1 MTTLYRYCFS
11 PDVPLEDVEGT
22 LLLAQIAAENLHG
35 ESQAQL
41 DIEYA
46 YDPEKGTCVIDSATT
61 AGQDLNR
68 LFAGFLRREFGP
80 DAFRIERLQRDNLRN
95 PPLAA
100 EPAVN

>member
-1 MTTLYRYCFS
+1 MTTLYRYCFN
-11 PDVPLEDVEGT
+11 PDVPSEDVEGS
-22 LLLAQIAAENLHG
+22 LLLAKIAAENLHG

-46 YDPEKGTCVIDSATT
+46 YDPEKATCVIDSATP

-80 DAFRIERLQRDNLRN
+80 DAFRIERLHRDVRRD

-100 EPAVN
+100 EPAMN